1 VSVATTE
8 VLQVPTDPPK
18 RGKRKL
24 LLAVGI
30 VVLLVGAAAAWSLVL
45 APDGDIEDGEDAL
58 VEGAIVTLE
67 PQTTTLGEAR
77 LHHAR
82 VAVAVVL
89 AEGID
94 PAVVP
99 LRAALLQDALLRELA
114 TMDVDGIR
122 SSEGSDALRQRLSQ
136 DAREIW
142 EEDQVIRIVLT
153 ELLVQ

>member
-8 VLQVPTDPPK
+8 VLQVPTAPPK
-18 RGKRKL
+18 GGKRRL
-24 LLAVGI
+24 LLVVGI
-30 VVLLVGAAAAWSLVL
+30 VMMLIGAAAAWFLIL
-45 APDGDIEDGEDAL
+45 APDGNVEDVEVAL

-67 PQTTTLGEAR
+67 PQTTTLGEAK

-99 LRAALLQDALLRELA
+99 PRAALLQDALLRELA
-114 TMDVDGIR
+114 TMDVDGVR
-122 SSEGSDALRQRLSQ
+122 GAEGSDALRQRLSQ